1 MAARAPGPPKNV
13 LPRFRKPPSKLGIN
27 DSPDPPN
34 ELEKPERPKD
44 EFPKSE
50 EPKPETPKRE
60 PPNFA
65 VERPEENEENDENRD
80 GGSRLAE
87 K

>member
-1 MAARAPGPPKNV
+1 MP
-13 LPRFRKPPSKLGIN
+13 
-27 DSPDPPN
+27 

-50 EPKPETPKRE
+50 EPKPDSPTRE
-60 PPNFA
+60 PPKFT
-65 VERPEENEENDENRD
+65 VERPEEKDENDENR
-80 GGSRLAE
+80 GVGSRLAE

>member
-1 MAARAPGPPKNV
+1 LAARAPGPPKNV

-50 EPKPETPKRE
+50 PPMPDTPKRE
-60 PPNFA
+60 PPKFPE
-65 VERPEENEENDENRD
+65 ERPEENDENDVNRVD
-80 GGSRLAE
+80 AGRFGE